1 MSDERFEAD
10 PGVRRVIGR
19 VLGVGIV
26 GAAAVAVAVTVFL
39 WQTRP
44 QTDDATVRANF
55 VGITPQVSGHIVEL
69 PVHDNQLVNKGD
81 LLFLIDPRP
90 YEIALARARATLA
103 LTLNEVDG
111 LRNGAASARAGVS
124 RAESQLRASA
134 EEVTRQEAQFKHADD
149 HLQRLEPLLA
159 LQFVT
164 MDRLEEARTQR
175 DSAAAALAG
184 VRAQH
189 GATEAALQQAR
200 TERARAEDAIGESE
214 GFNARVA
221 AAEAAVHAAELDLG
235 YCRVV
240 APFTGK
246 VVNLNISEGAFARA
260 GGEVFVLVDT
270 RTWYVVANFRETQ
283 LRHIHAGAPADLY
296 LQFEPA
302 KSFHGTVVGLGWA
315 VLPENGTSVNGL
327 PRVERS
333 IDWIRLQARFPVRIQ
348 VDDPDDSFRLGA
360 SAVATIGGTTLR
372 TASR

>member
-149 HLQRLEPLLA
+149 HLQRLE
-159 LQFVT
+159 
-164 MDRLEEARTQR
+164 
-175 DSAAAALAG
+175 
-184 VRAQH
+184 
-189 GATEAALQQAR
+189 
-200 TERARAEDAIGESE
+200 
-214 GFNARVA
+214 
-221 AAEAAVHAAELDLG
+221 
-235 YCRVV
+235 
-240 APFTGK
+240 
-246 VVNLNISEGAFARA
+246 
-260 GGEVFVLVDT
+260 
-270 RTWYVVANFRETQ
+270 
-283 LRHIHAGAPADLY
+283 
-296 LQFEPA
+296 
-302 KSFHGTVVGLGWA
+302 
-315 VLPENGTSVNGL
+315 
-327 PRVERS
+327 
-333 IDWIRLQARFPVRIQ
+333 
-348 VDDPDDSFRLGA
+348 
-360 SAVATIGGTTLR
+360 
-372 TASR
+372 